1 MASTRKVT
9 GQRLGY
15 IRVSSTDQNTERQ
28 LDGVELDER
37 FEDKC
42 SGKDRERPALQ
53 ALLKHARKGDHI
65 LVHEMS
71 RLARNLTDMLNL
83 VRELTGREI
92 VIEFVKE
99 KLVFDGKADSGG
111 MLMLQIMGAVSEFER
126 AMILERQREGI
137 RIAQAKGTYRGRK
150 AALSVARA
158 SELRQ
163 RAAAGEVKTQLAREF
178 GITRQ
183 TLYAYLTRQPL
194 DRMHHVPTAEPCSIA

>member
-1 MASTRKVT
+1 V
-9 GQRLGY
+9 QF
-15 IRVSSTDQNTERQ
+15 
-28 LDGVELDER
+28 DER
-37 FEDKC
+37 FEDRC

-65 LVHEMS
+65 IVHEMS

-83 VRELTGREI
+83 VKELTGRGI

-99 KLVFDGKADSGG
+99 KLVFDGKADSVG

-150 AALSVARA
+150 ASLSVARA
-158 SELRQ
+158 NELRQ
-163 RAAAGEVKTQLAREF
+163 RAAAGAVKTQLAREF

-183 TLYAYLTRQPL
+183 TLYSYLTTKPL
-194 DRMHHVPTAEPCSIA
+194 QGMHHAPIPKPYSIA

>member
-1 MASTRKVT
+1 MDKTKKVT

-65 LVHEMS
+65 LVHDMS
-71 RLARNLTDMLNL
+71 RLARNLSDLEAL
-83 VRELTGREI
+83 VKELTSKGI
-92 VIEFVKE
+92 IIEFVKE
-99 KLVFDGKADSGG
+99 RLIFDGESNSTAT
-111 MLMLQIMGAVSEFER
+111 LMLQIMGAVSQFER

-158 SELRQ
+158 VELRK
-163 RAAAGEVKTQLAREF
+163 RVAAGEPKAGLAREF

-183 TLYAYLTRQPL
+183 TLYSYIKPA
-194 DRMHHVPTAEPCSIA
+194 A

>member
-1 MASTRKVT
+1 MESTRKVT

-28 LDGVELDER
+28 LDGVQLDER

-83 VRELTGREI
+83 VKELTGRGI

-150 AALSVARA
+150 AALSLARA
-158 SELRQ
+158 NELRQ

-194 DRMHHVPTAEPCSIA
+194 HGMHHLPIAKLCSIA

>member
-1 MASTRKVT
+1 MNSPK

-15 IRVSSTDQNTERQ
+15 IRVSSVDQNTERQ

-42 SGKDRERPALQ
+42 SGKDKNRPALQ

-71 RLARNLTDMLNL
+71 RLARNLTDLLAL
-83 VRELTGREI
+83 VHDLTSKGI
-92 VIEFVKE
+92 TIEFCKE
-99 KLVFDGKADSGG
+99 KLQFTGKSDEMG
-111 MLMLQIMGAVSEFER
+111 MLMLSIMGAVAQFER

-158 SELRQ
+158 NELRD
-163 RAAAGEVKTQLAREF
+163 RAKQQGVNKARLAEEF

-183 TLYAYLTRQPL
+183 TLYAYIERGSSAT
-194 DRMHHVPTAEPCSIA
+194 TST

>member
-1 MASTRKVT
+1 MSNDK

-15 IRVSSTDQNTERQ
+15 IRVSSTDQNAVRQ
-28 LDGVELDER
+28 LDGLQLDER
-37 FEDKC
+37 FEDRC

-65 LVHEMS
+65 FVHEMS
-71 RLARNLTDMLNL
+71 RLARNLTDLLNL
-83 VRELTGREI
+83 VKELTGRGVI
-92 VIEFVKE
+92 IEFVKE
-99 KLVFDGKADSGG
+99 SLTFDGSKDKYGT
-111 MLMLQIMGAVSEFER
+111 LMLGIMGAVSEFER

-158 SELRQ
+158 NELRQ
-163 RAAAGEVKTQLAREF
+163 RAAAGEVKAQLAKEF

-183 TLYAYLTRQPL
+183 TLYSYLRPKQSHGTGQ
-194 DRMHHVPTAEPCSIA
+194 AAAAI

>member
-1 MASTRKVT
+1 MDKSKKVI

-15 IRVSSTDQNTERQ
+15 IRVSTVDQNTERQ

-65 LVHEMS
+65 LVHDMS
-71 RLARNLTDMLNL
+71 RFARNLSDLEAL
-83 VRELTGREI
+83 VKELTGKGI
-92 VIEFVKE
+92 VVEFVKE
-99 KLVFDGKADSGG
+99 RLVFDGETSSTAT
-111 MLMLQIMGAVSEFER
+111 LMLQIMGAVSQFER

-137 RIAQAKGTYRGRK
+137 RIAQAKNTYRGRK
-150 AALSVARA
+150 AALSAARA
-158 SELRQ
+158 DELRK
-163 RAAAGEVKTQLAREF
+163 RVAAGEPKAGLAREF

-183 TLYAYLTRQPL
+183 TLYAYLKP
-194 DRMHHVPTAEPCSIA
+194 AA